1 MGNQGLPFI
10 HVVLNSF
17 LAINHHLENHGM
29 MIESLLISQRL
40 ETLSIVAL
48 DIQLIPH
55 HHHND
60 HHNHHFVISLRL
72 KTFIV
77 VFNIQPKNFIISI
90 RMMVKIIT
98 IIIILWFHF
107 DLKHFLTGASIFRQG
122 LSQESGNSSS
132 PRWSLDPLAPPL
144 TMQWH
149 SRRHHHHHR
158 CHHHHHHHL

>member
-55 HHHND
+55 HYQND
-60 HHNHHFVISLRL
+60 HHFTSIENIRCGSQYSAEEFHQYHDDDGDGHRYYHHFVISL
-72 KTFIV
+72 
-77 VFNIQPKNFIISI
+77 
-90 RMMVKIIT
+90 
-98 IIIILWFHF
+98 
-107 DLKHFLTGASIFRQG
+107 
-122 LSQESGNSSS
+122 
-132 PRWSLDPLAPPL
+132 
-144 TMQWH
+144 
-149 SRRHHHHHR
+149 
-158 CHHHHHHHL
+158 

>member
-17 LAINHHLENHGM
+17 FATNHHLENHGM

-48 DIQLIPH
+48 DIQLILH

-60 HHNHHFVISLRL
+60 HHNHHVVISLRL

-77 VFNIQPKNFIISI
+77 LLNFQSKNYIISI
-90 RMMVKIIT
+90 TMILMIII
-98 IIIILWFHF
+98 IIIIL
-107 DLKHFLTGASIFRQG
+107 
-122 LSQESGNSSS
+122 
-132 PRWSLDPLAPPL
+132 
-144 TMQWH
+144 
-149 SRRHHHHHR
+149 
-158 CHHHHHHHL
+158 

>member
-10 HVVLNSF
+10 HVVMYSF

-48 DIQLIPH
+48 DIQLTPH
-55 HHHND
+55 HH

-77 VFNIQPKNFIISI
+77 VFNIQPKNFILSI
-90 RMMVKIIT
+90 TMMVMIIT
-98 IIIILWFHF
+98 IIIIL
-107 DLKHFLTGASIFRQG
+107 
-122 LSQESGNSSS
+122 
-132 PRWSLDPLAPPL
+132 
-144 TMQWH
+144 
-149 SRRHHHHHR
+149 
-158 CHHHHHHHL
+158 